1 MFALYI
7 ALITGFLAYAQL
19 AMKWRLGNLPPLPAA
34 EGFSRYKAL
43 LLSLLDPVVLS
54 CVLAIG
60 FASLLYLSML
70 AKYNL
75 NRVYPFM
82 ALNFI
87 IVVLGSS
94 FFLGE
99 PLSFAKVAGVI
110 LIVAGVSLASQG

>member
-7 ALITGFLAYAQL
+7 ALITGLLAYAQL
-19 AMKWRLGNLPPLPAA
+19 ALKWRLGALPALPA
-34 EGFSRYKAL
+34 EGLARYRAL
-43 LLSLLDPVVLS
+43 VQSLFDPVVLS
-54 CVLAIG
+54 CGLAIG
-60 FASLLYLSML
+60 LASILYLSIL

-94 FFLGE
+94 FLLGE
-99 PLSFAKVAGVI
+99 PLSLPKVAGVL

>member
-7 ALITGFLAYAQL
+7 ILITGFLAYAQL
-19 AMKWRLGNLPPLPAA
+19 ALKWRLGLLPPLPAESFA
-34 EGFSRYKAL
+34 RYKAL

-94 FFLGE
+94 IFLGE
-99 PLSFAKVAGVI
+99 PLSLAKIAGVL